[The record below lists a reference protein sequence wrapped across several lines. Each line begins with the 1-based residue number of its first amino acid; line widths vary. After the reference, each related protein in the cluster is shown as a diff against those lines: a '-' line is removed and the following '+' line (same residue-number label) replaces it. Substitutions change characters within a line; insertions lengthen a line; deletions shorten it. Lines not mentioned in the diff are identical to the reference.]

1 MSALSSSAQKV
12 QDALIALGS
21 RAVVVEHENP
31 GRTAAEAAEL
41 LRCDIAQIAKSIIF
55 KSVSTG
61 QSVLVITS
69 GANRVDEKKVA
80 AILGDKLAKAD
91 ATFVREQTGFA
102 IGGVPPI
109 AHANRG
115 AILLDADL
123 LNFDQV
129 FPAGGTPHAMF
140 AIDPNEL
147 LRVSG
152 AQMVE
157 IAQKS
162 LPPQAEG

>member
-12 QDALIALGS
+12 QDALVLLGS
-21 RAVVVEHENP
+21 NAVVVQHDNP
-31 GRTAAEAAEL
+31 GRTAAEAAVL

-55 KSVSTG
+55 KSARTG
-61 QSVLVITS
+61 RSVLVITS
-69 GANRVDEKKVA
+69 GANRVDEKKVT

-91 ATFVREQTGFA
+91 AAFVREQTGFA

-115 AILLDADL
+115 AILLDEDL
-123 LNFDQV
+123 LKFDQV

-140 AIDPNEL
+140 VIDPNEL
-147 LRVSG
+147 LRISG
-152 AQMVE
+152 AQV
-157 IAQKS
+157 ADVRQ
-162 LPPQAEG
+162 G

>member
-1 MSALSSSAQKV
+1 MSAFSSSTQKV
-12 QDALIALGS
+12 QDALVAMGS
-21 RAVVVEHENP
+21 KANVVEHENP
-31 GRTAAEAAEL
+31 GHTAAEAALL

-55 KSVSTG
+55 KSVSKG

-80 AILGDKLAKAD
+80 TILGDKLAKAD
-91 ATFVREQTGFA
+91 AAFVREQTGFA

-109 AHANRG
+109 AHIYPG
-115 AILLDADL
+115 EILLDEDL
-123 LNFDQV
+123 LKYDQV

-147 LRVSG
+147 LRISG
-152 AQMVE
+152 AQAAD
-157 IAQKS
+157 IKQIRT
-162 LPPQAEG
+162 

>member
-12 QDALIALGS
+12 QDALVAMGS
-21 RAVVVEHENP
+21 TAIVVEHENP
-31 GRTAAEAAEL
+31 ARTAAEAALL

-55 KSVSTG
+55 KSASTG
-61 QSVLVITS
+61 QSVLVIAS

-80 AILGDKLAKAD
+80 TILGDKLAKAD
-91 ATFVREQTGFA
+91 AAFVREQTGFA

-109 AHANRG
+109 AHIYPG
-115 AILLDADL
+115 AILLDEDL
-123 LNFDQV
+123 LKFDQV

-147 LRVSG
+147 LRISG
-152 AQMVE
+152 AQAAD
-157 IAQKS
+157 IKQIRT
-162 LPPQAEG
+162 

>member
-12 QDALIALGS
+12 QDALVRLGS
-21 RAVVVEHENP
+21 SAVVVEHENP

-55 KSVSTG
+55 KNANIG
-61 QSVLVITS
+61 KSVLVITS
-69 GANRVDEKKVA
+69 GANRVDEKKVT

-91 ATFVREQTGFA
+91 AAFVREQTGFA

-123 LNFDQV
+123 LKFKQV

-147 LRVSG
+147 LRISG
-152 AQMVE
+152 AISCDVKQVP
-157 IAQKS
+157 A
-162 LPPQAEG
+162 